1 MRAKMPKGA
10 LLHAHLDATVDK
22 GYLLKLA
29 LQEPFMHVRT
39 SCVVTTANSTTAVPE
54 FRAFQEAQ
62 PSQNASV
69 TDPDYQAGDWIPLHQ
84 ARELFSPVGPDG
96 FDKWVLGAMSINSAE
111 AYGTHNTVT
120 KVGESSPDFLSSSE
134 LEDAPDMAEVSKYLQ
149 SYKCDFGRISCTLF
163 CCLTVCV

>member
-1 MRAKMPKGA
+1 MPKGA

-39 SCVVTTANSTTAVPE
+39 SGVVTTTNSKTAFPE
-54 FRAFQEAQ
+54 FRAFREAQ

-69 TDPDYQAGDWIPLHQ
+69 TDPDYQPDVWIPLHR
-84 ARELFSPVGPDG
+84 ARESFSPGGPDG
-96 FDKWVLGAMSINSAE
+96 FDKWVLGAMSINPAE

-120 KVGESSPDFLSSSE
+120 KVRESS
-134 LEDAPDMAEVSKYLQ
+134 
-149 SYKCDFGRISCTLF
+149 
-163 CCLTVCV
+163 